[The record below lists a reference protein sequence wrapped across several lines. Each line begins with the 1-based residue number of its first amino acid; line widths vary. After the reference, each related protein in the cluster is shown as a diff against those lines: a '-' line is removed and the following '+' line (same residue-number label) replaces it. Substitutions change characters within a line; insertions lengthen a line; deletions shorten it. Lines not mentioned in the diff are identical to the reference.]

1 MANVVKSNPSHRI
14 VKPNVSRKS
23 VNSKVNFSMDTTR
36 FKFNQT
42 PVETAN
48 GVITVFT
55 LPNSDT
61 YVSGLIEVF
70 LDGLQQ
76 IKTTDFTESAATTI
90 TMITAPATGEVLRLN
105 YIKQ

>member
-1 MANVVKSNPSHRI
+1 MAKVARANVSRKVVKSASSP
-14 VKPNVSRKS
+14 KS
-23 VNSKVNFSMDTTR
+23 VNSKVNFSMDTSR

-42 PVETAN
+42 PVETPN
-48 GVITVFT
+48 GAIAVFT

-76 IKTTDFTESAATTI
+76 IKTTDFTESASTTI
-90 TMITAPATGEVLRLN
+90 TMVAAPVTGEVIRLN

>member
-1 MANVVKSNPSHRI
+1 MTKVVKSNI
-14 VKPNVSRKS
+14 MTKV
-23 VNSKVNFSMDTTR
+23 VNSKINLTMDTSR

-42 PVETAN
+42 PVETSN
-48 GVITVFT
+48 GVIVIFT

-76 IKTTDFTESAATTI
+76 IKTTDYTETTSSTI
-90 TMITAPATGEVLRLN
+90 TMVTAPATGEVLRLN

>member
-1 MANVVKSNPSHRI
+1 MTKVVKSNI
-14 VKPNVSRKS
+14 MTKV
-23 VNSKVNFSMDTTR
+23 VNSKINLTMDTSR

-42 PVETAN
+42 PVETPN
-48 GVITVFT
+48 GVIVIFT

-76 IKTTDFTESAATTI
+76 IKTTDYAETTSSTI
-90 TMITAPATGEVLRLN
+90 TMVTAPATGEVLRLN

>member
-1 MANVVKSNPSHRI
+1 MTNVAKSSNQTKI
-14 VKPNVSRKS
+14 
-23 VNSKVNFSMDTTR
+23 VNSRVNNAMDTTR

-42 PVETAN
+42 PVETPN

-61 YVSGLIEVF
+61 YVSGLIEVY

-76 IKTTDFTESAATTI
+76 IKTTDYSETTSSTI
-90 TMITAPATGEVLRLN
+90 TMVIAPATGEVLKFN
-105 YIKQ
+105 YIKG

>member
-1 MANVVKSNPSHRI
+1 
-14 VKPNVSRKS
+14 
-23 VNSKVNFSMDTTR
+23 MDTTR

-42 PVETAN
+42 PVETPN

-61 YVSGLIEVF
+61 YVSGLIEAF

-76 IKTTDFTESAATTI
+76 IKTTDFTESATTTI
-90 TMITAPATGEVLRLN
+90 TMVTAPATGEVLRLN
-105 YIKQ
+105 YIKG